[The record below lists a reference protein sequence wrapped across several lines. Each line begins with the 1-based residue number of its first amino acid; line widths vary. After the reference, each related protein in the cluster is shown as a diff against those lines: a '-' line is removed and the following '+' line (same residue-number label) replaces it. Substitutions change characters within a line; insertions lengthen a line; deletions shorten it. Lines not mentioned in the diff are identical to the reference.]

1 MKKFKASKI
10 FKSIAA
16 FALAVCMTFATPIT
30 ADAAGA
36 QGIDVSKYQGGIN
49 WGAVAQSGISYAFI
63 KVGSTKS
70 GVDPYFAAN
79 VQGAQAAGVRTG
91 VYIYSYATSVEA
103 AAQEAQLVL
112 QWIEPY
118 NINFPV
124 AFDIEDS
131 IQKGLDANTCTA
143 MANAFC
149 STISAAGYT
158 PILYTYTNFY
168 KSHFTSALAYD
179 KWIAQYSD
187 HNDIAGW
194 AIWQNSSSGSVPGIS
209 GRVDMNIAAKDYTAF
224 IPQIGL
230 LDLGA
235 GNVYFFN
242 NYRRQFGWVDAAGLK
257 YHTDPATGIVT
268 YGWFTDETGSYYFQP
283 ATAAAAVGLTTIDNG
298 IYYFNEAAQL
308 QTGWLELNGS
318 TFLFNPADNGK
329 LYTGWWTDPA
339 VGTRY
344 LDTTDGHMLVG
355 LSVIDKD
362 MYFFN
367 EQGYQ
372 QVGWVD
378 IEGLTYM
385 FNPNDGG
392 KMYRGWW
399 NDATGTYYL
408 DAKDAHR
415 VTGLQAI
422 DGATYYF
429 NEAGQM
435 QVGVVNV
442 NGATYNFGA
451 DGKMLTGLQTV
462 GDASYFFGTDGVM
475 ATGLVQTPN
484 GVYYAGADGKLIAN
498 QAVKI
503 GGADYLFGADGKL
516 VVNQAIQVGTTL
528 FQTDDQG
535 RVIASAPAAGAEA
548 APAPAAPAKKATKK
562 R

>member
-1 MKKFKASKI
+1 MKKLRTSRI
-10 FKSIAA
+10 FKSVAA
-16 FALAVCMTFATPIT
+16 LLLAVCMTLSVPLTSK
-30 ADAAGA
+30 AAGT
-36 QGIDVSKYQGGIN
+36 QGIDVSKYQGNIN
-49 WGAVAQSGISYAFI
+49 WAAVAQSGVSFAFI

-70 GVDPYFAAN
+70 GLDPYFAAN
-79 VQGAQAAGVRTG
+79 VQGAQAAGIRTG

-103 AAQEAQLVL
+103 AAAEAQMVL

-131 IQKGLDANTCTA
+131 VQKGLDANTCTA
-143 MANAFC
+143 MANTFC
-149 STISAAGYT
+149 SIIAAAGYT
-158 PILYTYTNFY
+158 PMLYTYTNFY
-168 KSHFTSALAYD
+168 KYHFTSALAYD

-194 AIWQNSSSGSVPGIS
+194 AIWQYSSSGSVPGIS
-209 GRVDMNIAAKDYTAF
+209 GRVDMNIAAKDYTVF
-224 IPQIGL
+224 IPQVGL

-235 GNVYFFN
+235 GNVFFFN
-242 NYRRQFGWVDAAGLK
+242 NFRRQFGWVDLAGIK

-268 YGWFTDETGSYYFQP
+268 YGWFADETGAYYFAPENAQ
-283 ATAAAAVGLTTIDNG
+283 AVTGLNTIDGG

-308 QTGWLELNGS
+308 QTGWLELGGN
-318 TFLFNPADNGK
+318 TFLFNPAENGK

-344 LDTTDGHMLVG
+344 LDTTDGHMHIG

-367 EQGYQ
+367 EQGFL

-399 NDATGTYYL
+399 TDATGTYYL
-408 DAKDAHR
+408 DPKDAHR
-415 VTGLQAI
+415 VSGLATI
-422 DGATYYF
+422 DNAVYYF
-429 NEAGQM
+429 NEIGQM

-442 NGATYNFGA
+442 NGATYYFGPDGKMVTGMQTIGDGTFYFGA
-451 DGKMLTGLQTV
+451 DGVMLTGLIQTS
-462 GDASYFFGTDGVM
+462 D
-475 ATGLVQTPN
+475 
-484 GVYYAGADGKLIAN
+484 GVYYAGADGRLIAG
-498 QAVKI
+498 QTIKI
-503 GGADYLFGADGKL
+503 GNGDFLFGVDGKL
-516 VVNQAIQVGTTL
+516 VVNQVVQVGDTL
-528 FQTDDQG
+528 YQTDENG
-535 RVIASAPAAGAEA
+535 MVVAT
-548 APAPAAPAKKATKK
+548 APAPVAAN
-562 R
+562 